1 MVAKQ
6 NTGNSCKLS
15 FFQGSNAFEVCN
27 ELTEYELNQKRLAS
41 IPDIGRIYTLYFM
54 FRTKYIWF

>member
-1 MVAKQ
+1 MLAKQ

-41 IPDIGRIYTLYFM
+41 IPDIGRISTLYCIFS
-54 FRTKYIWF
+54 KIYI